1 MDHLKCFVE
10 RAITTGSGIAMRW
23 EQSMKIVKRW
33 GVMTLVALL
42 VLGTM
47 GAALADEG
55 TTETESEAAKEL
67 PEKGEYLPVLEWA
80 DGIVAFVFYWGY
92 GEEDEEPGCDPEETV
107 PTTGGGLFG
116 FGGGLVPID
125 TDSVDCVPLDVGR
138 NGHVNHGSMVS
149 SFVHWLKNDGNLDDL
164 IANNPELENM
174 PKGQLVKEFA
184 HLDFGKGFFELEGVG
199 DVESAEVKAEDA
211 DGHGQPNWVKDKK
224 ADKPGKGKNK

>member
-1 MDHLKCFVE
+1 
-10 RAITTGSGIAMRW
+10 MRW

-116 FGGGLVPID
+116 FGGGLVPD
-125 TDSVDCVPLDVGR
+125 RYRLGGLRAPGR
-138 NGHVNHGSMVS
+138 GQERPRQPR
-149 SFVHWLKNDGNLDDL
+149 FDGV
-164 IANNPELENM
+164 
-174 PKGQLVKEFA
+174 LVRALAQERR
-184 HLDFGKGFFELEGVG
+184 
-199 DVESAEVKAEDA
+199 
-211 DGHGQPNWVKDKK
+211 
-224 ADKPGKGKNK
+224 KPGRFDSE